1 MKIWRLGLGMGL
13 ERTWNYR
20 KPWGR
25 RFERISAALEDHQCL
40 VTFFFFNM
48 IFFVV
53 VVQSLSRVGLW
64 DPMDCSLPGSP
75 VLCYLPEFAQI
86 YIHWA
91 GSQWC
96 YLTIWSCHPFLL
108 LPSLFCSIRDFFIE
122 FALHLRCPQHWS
134 FSFSKTVLPM
144 TVEGWFPLGLTDIL
158 TSLHKFQIGRFV
170 AINYTMCNFSF

>member
-96 YLTIWSCHPFLL
+96 YLTIWSSVTP
-108 LPSLFCSIRDFFIE
+108 
-122 FALHLRCPQHWS
+122 
-134 FSFSKTVLPM
+134 FSFCLHSFAASGTFSMSLL
-144 TVEGWFPLGLTDIL
+144 FPSDDQSIGA
-158 TSLHKFQIGRFV
+158 SASAKQSFQWLLRVDFL
-170 AINYTMCNFSF
+170 